1 MAYGTKEQEREKRK
15 NQEGSYSV
23 YNYMY
28 KFLMDNYE
36 PKQLDNL
43 PSMALESL
51 ERKLLERGKEYC
63 IKGGNK
69 FDEKE
74 LAQYAR
80 NAITNFINNND
91 EVGYKS
97 SYSFGRPQDNSFEV
111 IRDTIK
117 DLKW

>member
-1 MAYGTKEQEREKRK
+1 MAYGTKETEREKRK

-28 KFLMDNYE
+28 RYLMDNYE
-36 PKQLDNL
+36 PSQLDSKR
-43 PSMALESL
+43 PIALESL

-74 LAQYAR
+74 LAQHTR
-80 NAITNFINNND
+80 DAITNFINNDDTGN
-91 EVGYKS
+91 KS
-97 SYSFGRPQDNSFEV
+97 SYNLGRPQDNSFKV

-117 DLKW
+117 DLRW